1 MDINTKKLQ
10 PIKLPPRKLPTG
22 NLSPTKLHPII
33 PPSANLPPR
42 YPVRRIAP
50 IQTFLPITP
59 YMTRVDSLNNPMAIY
74 NTVIIPAPSAEV
86 QSELRNLGL

>member
-1 MDINTKKLQ
+1 MDSNTKKLQ

-22 NLSPTKLHPII
+22 NLSPTKLQPT
-33 PPSANLPPR
+33 SNLPPR

-59 YMTRVDSLNNPMAIY
+59 YMTQVDSLNNPMAIY